1 MGAPTSNMSETQQ
14 ASDVKLEVA
23 TEAPLQAPPG
33 QKSAEGH
40 VVEWH
45 KDAEGCNHE
54 GVEFNTLLDS
64 SSEFMLAQ
72 TRKGCFQEMCGCD
85 ANTQFKFIING
96 QHSATLDERSS
107 CCNRF
112 CCKGDRWWYTRM
124 VMGNNL
130 DAKCNDSQPALL
142 NFYRP
147 YRCHK
152 SPCKC
157 CCYQEVQVSDG
168 AGHFL
173 GGIKEQFWCCVPKYT
188 IYDHMETPVYDVH
201 MPTCVGG
208 QCVNCCAEGCC
219 NCRVPFY
226 LYPPGG
232 DDDSS
237 LNATHC
243 TQAEGVE
250 GPTKAQICKIWSG
263 LGTELFTDADKFEV
277 KCPDGSDAAKK
288 AQLIASTLLIN
299 QVEFE
304 RSDENAASG

>member
-1 MGAPTSNMSETQQ
+1 MASPTTQ
-14 ASDVKLEVA
+14 SDVKLEVA
-23 TEAPLQAPPG
+23 GQEAPPG
-33 QKSAEGH
+33 QKSATGEGGP

-45 KDAEGCNHE
+45 KDAEGCNHN
-54 GVEFNTLLDS
+54 GVEYNTLLDS

-85 ANTQFKFIING
+85 ANTQFKFIIGG
-96 QHSATLDERSS
+96 QHQATLDERSS

-112 CCKGDRWWYTRM
+112 CCGNDRWWYTRM
-124 VMGNNL
+124 VMGQNL
-130 DAKCNDSQPALL
+130 HASENDQQPALL

-152 SPCKC
+152 GPCKC

-173 GGIKEQFWCCVPKYT
+173 GGIKEQYWCCVPKFT
-188 IYDHMETPVYDVH
+188 VYDHLEAPVYDVH
-201 MPTCVGG
+201 MPTCCGG
-208 QCVNCCAEGCC
+208 QCVDCCAEGCC

-232 DDDSS
+232 DDDSQ
-237 LNATHC
+237 LKATAC
-243 TQAEGVE
+243 TQAEGVD
-250 GPTKAQICKIWSG
+250 GPTNAQICKIWSG

-277 KCPDGSDAAKK
+277 KCPDGADAAKK

-299 QVEFE
+299 QVMFE
-304 RSDENAASG
+304 RGDGDAVQ